1 MTMDFHMASMTEYQ
15 YMPDHMACDLTFYT
29 DPSKCDTNGLLV
41 AKLQT
46 PTPVILSSFRQ
57 PVSSNEL
64 SFFYI
69 SDLVSLLNMD
79 FEQYKD
85 VCKRHKKCTG
95 DVNFINY
102 EDLQNGIECIATLT
116 KMSRRLKI
124 VGCTA
129 HSVLS
134 DNRKLTVG
142 VCIQGHVTHPDNLV
156 VEQSNFFDTK
166 MDSYETIYEYM
177 TTGVRQRSMVSSAR
191 QYRYGLGGSVIYLVV
206 FKRGDTFGFLV
217 LLTEEPI
224 GQFIQFILESTEPG
238 DNFDFIYTVIGRTH
252 TEEESY
258 PYILRQEGI
267 TFKDVIIECNESS
280 FSQPILQTYTAL
292 HNIIHNT
299 QKIKKDALQLLRKD
313 NLDMFQLSPLKSL
326 FHSTVSVDFED
337 TNDQLFNLLI
347 QENNDSQSLMS
358 KLREITIEKTMLAD
372 MSLETIEQNPTGAA
386 FQLLHNFVETYISR
400 LDLDLLRMYLDNL
413 FKITNDPNVKE
424 IESMV
429 EAFVQ
434 KNDLIIN
441 KATHSIYEQNL
452 FDSQF
457 DDYNWDNVY

>member
-1 MTMDFHMASMTEYQ
+1 MDFHMASMTEYQ
-15 YMPDHMACDLTFYT
+15 YMPDHMACDLTYYT

-46 PTPVILSSFRQ
+46 PTPVLLSSFRQ

-79 FEQYKD
+79 FETYKD

-95 DVNFINY
+95 DINFINY
-102 EDLQNGIECIATLT
+102 EDLQSGIECIASLT

-142 VCIQGHVTHPDNLV
+142 VCLQGHVTHPDNLV

-177 TTGVRQRSMVSSAR
+177 TTGIRQRSMVSSAR
-191 QYRYGLGGSVIYLVV
+191 QYRYGLGGSIIYLVV
-206 FKRGDTFGFLV
+206 FKRGDTFGFIV

-224 GQFIQFILESTEPG
+224 GKFIQFILESTETG
-238 DNFDFIYTVIGRTH
+238 DNFDFIYTVIGRTN

-280 FSQPILQTYTAL
+280 FTQPILQTYAVL
-292 HNIIHNT
+292 HNLVQNT
-299 QKIKKDALQLLRKD
+299 LKINKTAVQFLCKD
-313 NLDMFQLSPLKSL
+313 NFDTFQLPPLKSL
-326 FHSTVSVDFED
+326 FHSSVTIDFDD
-337 TNDQLFNLLI
+337 TNDQLFNLLLRD
-347 QENNDSQSLMS
+347 ENDSHSLIS
-358 KLREITIEKTMLAD
+358 KLREFTIEKTMLAGVSVD
-372 MSLETIEQNPTGAA
+372 TIAINPKGAA
-386 FQLLHNFVETYISR
+386 FQLLHKFVETYISK
-400 LDLDLLRMYLDNL
+400 LDFGLLRKYLDNL
-413 FKITNDPNVKE
+413 NNITNEPSVKE
-424 IESMV
+424 IERMV
-429 EAFVQ
+429 DAFVQ

-441 KATHSIYEQNL
+441 RAIYGHNL
-452 FDSQF
+452 ADIQVEDGDFNWEY
-457 DDYNWDNVY
+457 DY